1 VSLLTSA
8 IRAELGAHY
17 ETAVGYYR
25 KLARQGS
32 LLDRVG
38 TFQTLARCYEKLAAF
53 KKAGYWHERAGQAYK
68 KLPTNF
74 MGAQEKAYYALIEFR
89 GAVQDYSSGE
99 SMRRAAHA
107 YLKALNTCLTAGKE
121 GYSHE
126 MLFAGHLSIKMG
138 QLRKAA
144 GFFKDS
150 AKQFEQERKPKLAR
164 EMHRLAAVCLEKAG
178 AR

>member
-1 VSLLTSA
+1 MSLLTSA
-8 IRAELGAHY
+8 IRAELGADY
-17 ETAVGYYR
+17 RTAVGYYR

-38 TFQTLARCYEKLAAF
+38 TFQALARCYEKLAAF
-53 KKAGYWHERAGQAYK
+53 KKAGYWRERAGQAYM
-68 KLPTNF
+68 KLPTSV
-74 MGAQEKAYYALIEFR
+74 MGAQERAYYALIEFR

-107 YLKALNTCLTAGKE
+107 YLKTLNTCLTAGKE

-126 MLFAGHLSIKMG
+126 MLFAGHLSIKMD

-144 GFFKDS
+144 GFFNDS
-150 AKQFEQERKPKLAR
+150 AKQFEEERKRKLAR
-164 EMHRLAAVCLEKAG
+164 EMHRLAADCLQKA
-178 AR
+178 ATR